1 MRRGDNDVLAADDGG
16 RAGAGAREQLP
27 DCGGLRLH
35 GPNGARHGD
44 QGGHEK
50 KRASAR
56 ARLGDHCRLPSL
68 SDACV
73 TPHHFQSSG
82 CCFLASSSEFGA
94 GAPPADCSGLA
105 SCSALRSAAVR
116 VRGFGFPV
124 VVDQSSGFAFSRSSR
139 VMYDGSFN
147 LAFFAA
153 SDPFSIARVP
163 AVEAV
168 CARAGVTAA
177 TVAKATT
184 ADSNFSDVN
193 FGDVKFSDVKFSDV
207 KFSDVKFS
215 DGDVDDILDSSDR
228 FAGKARSPITWSN
241 R

>member
-1 MRRGDNDVLAADDGG
+1 
-16 RAGAGAREQLP
+16 
-27 DCGGLRLH
+27 
-35 GPNGARHGD
+35 
-44 QGGHEK
+44 
-50 KRASAR
+50 
-56 ARLGDHCRLPSL
+56 
-68 SDACV
+68 
-73 TPHHFQSSG
+73 
-82 CCFLASSSEFGA
+82 
-94 GAPPADCSGLA
+94 
-105 SCSALRSAAVR
+105 
-116 VRGFGFPV
+116 
-124 VVDQSSGFAFSRSSR
+124 
-139 VMYDGSFN
+139 MYDGSFN

-193 FGDVKFSDVKFSDV
+193 FRDVNFSDVKFSDV
-207 KFSDVKFS
+207 NFS
-215 DGDVDDILDSSDR
+215 DGDLDDILDSSDR